1 MRIHQRKFA
10 VVLRG
15 SIITA
20 AFLLLFFKFIEV
32 AFNSAAEKGEQEID
46 GKKERKKEIE
56 QGVRGKR
63 QAGVNKAGRR

>member
-1 MRIHQRKFA
+1 M
-10 VVLRG
+10 
-15 SIITA
+15 
-20 AFLLLFFKFIEV
+20 